1 MEEKKLIFICG
12 FMGCGKTTQG
22 KKLAKELGYYFIDL
36 DDCISNQREM
46 SITELFKEVGEEE
59 FRKIETKAL
68 KECIDNNLK
77 ALIATGGGTPCFN
90 DNMQLMLSSGKVIY
104 LKMDPKAL
112 YNRLFNA
119 KGDRPL
125 INGKDNEEMFLYIEN
140 LLKVRESYYN
150 QAQIIASG
158 ISVDIEELK
167 NKVLN
172 YQEK

>member
-1 MEEKKLIFICG
+1 MEEKKLVFICG

-36 DDCISNQREM
+36 DDYIEKQREM
-46 SITELFKEVGEEE
+46 TITELFQEVGEEA
-59 FRKIETKAL
+59 FRKIETEAL
-68 KECIDNNLK
+68 QECIDGNLK

-90 DNMQLMLSSGKVIY
+90 DNMKLMLNSGKVVY

-125 INGKDNEEMFLYIEN
+125 INGKENEEMFLYIEN
-140 LLKVRESYYN
+140 LLKVREEFYN
-150 QAQIIASG
+150 KAQIVTSG
-158 ISVDIEELK
+158 ISVDINALK
-167 NKVLN
+167 NEVLN
-172 YQEK
+172 H